1 MFFTKFNPLTDEE
14 VLQKVNAQRRPA
26 GGGKGYLAG
35 KSFKARLDGEF
46 APKQLDYVFKDEER
60 PMVKQSLDAK
70 CSDCW
75 SKYFQNNIQN
85 LKPQGQQNSIYSET
99 LLSRSVFWE
108 LRISTSSWM

>member
-1 MFFTKFNPLTDEE
+1 
-14 VLQKVNAQRRPA
+14 
-26 GGGKGYLAG
+26 
-35 KSFKARLDGEF
+35 
-46 APKQLDYVFKDEER
+46 
-60 PMVKQSLDAK
+60 MVKQSLDAK

-108 LRISTSSWM
+108 LQISTSSWM